1 MPAKFVSL
9 WPRAALISL
18 ALVVSG
24 CSDSTPVSPATTS
37 TSTSTAS
44 ASTDGV
50 VSEGTEL
57 LGQLFPDVVD
67 VSASSEGGNLWT
79 FAVTLSSPYDS
90 PKRYA
95 DSWRVRSADGTVY
108 GERFLTHDHASEQPF
123 TRSQSG
129 IEIPSDVLVVVVQ
142 GRDQISGWGGTTLEY
157 TLPR

>member
-1 MPAKFVSL
+1 MPAKSASL
-9 WPRAALISL
+9 WPRAVLVSL

-24 CSDSTPVSPATTS
+24 CSDSSTVSPTTTS
-37 TSTSTAS
+37 TSISTG
-44 ASTDGV
+44 GV

-57 LGQLFPDVVD
+57 TRQLFPDVVD
-67 VSASSEGGNLWT
+67 VSATSDGDNTWT
-79 FAVTLSSPYDS
+79 FAVTLRSPYDS
-90 PKRYA
+90 PERYA

-129 IEIPSDVLVVVVQ
+129 IEIPADVLVVVVQ
-142 GRDQISGWGGTTLEY
+142 GRDQVSGWGGTTVEY